1 MTEDPHFYRGEGV
14 HEVHLLTCGEEDP
27 QARDE
32 VFMVPRRHGLDTQ
45 ATGEVV
51 VVEHLLWNRIGRV
64 LGHLVGHPL
73 GPRWEQQVD
82 HLEVPGSRLQCLE
95 FLGIDG
101 RRQELSLQGPST

>member
-14 HEVHLLTCGEEDP
+14 HEVHLLTCGEEGP

-51 VVEHLLWNRIGRV
+51 EHLLWNRIGRV
-64 LGHLVGHPL
+64 LGHLVGQPL
-73 GPRWEQQVD
+73 GPQWEQQV
-82 HLEVPGSRLQCLE
+82 LEVPGSRLQCLE
-95 FLGIDG
+95 FPGIDG